1 MIGLSHLALASALAA
16 CLTGIGGFAYGVHMG
31 TAQEQATRKR
41 ADDAAQA
48 VRQKLQAQIDASTQ
62 AQQSAEYARQSN
74 VREIYHD
81 TQKVIERPVYRN
93 VCIDADGVGLLN
105 RAAATAN
112 AASIG
117 SAADTPAA
125 AATGA
130 TQP

>member
-31 TAQEQATRKR
+31 TAQEQAVRKR
-41 ADDAAQA
+41 ADDAANA
-48 VRQKLQAQIDASTQ
+48 VRQSLQAQIDASTQ
-62 AQQSAEYARQSN
+62 ARQSAEYTRQSN

-93 VCIDADGVGLLN
+93 VCIDADGVRLLG

-112 AASIG
+112 AASLPG
-117 SAADTPAA
+117 TADTPAA
-125 AATGA
+125 PAPRA